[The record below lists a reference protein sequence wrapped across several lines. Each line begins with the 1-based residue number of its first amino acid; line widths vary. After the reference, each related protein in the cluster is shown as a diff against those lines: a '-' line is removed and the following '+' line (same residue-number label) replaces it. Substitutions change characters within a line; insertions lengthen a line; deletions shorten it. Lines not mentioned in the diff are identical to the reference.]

1 MIEENIK
8 LNETVLAGY
17 TAEEQFV
24 PGEHQFKK
32 LIENAPDG
40 IAIVGADGKFKYVS
54 PSAKKIFGYDSET
67 DLAVNPNESTHPE
80 DLYRVLNALNE
91 LVVNPSLVV
100 TLQYRFLHSDGTW
113 HWIESNFSNML
124 AEPGIEGF
132 IINFRS
138 IQERKKIENELVK
151 KETLYS
157 TLFNLSPAGIM
168 LEDMDGKIVDINNTY
183 LNLTGYSREE
193 LIGQNVRK
201 IVPPE
206 FLANVD
212 QNIADINSGKT
223 LIYELSTLR
232 KDGTSR
238 EIELRES
245 MITLPKGEN
254 GIIVVAN
261 DISERKRAQEILQRS
276 ENKYRTI
283 FENVQDVYYETSLEG
298 TILSVSPS
306 IELISGGQYH
316 PHDLIG
322 KSMND
327 FYTDTEQ
334 RKQILS
340 LLQQKG
346 SVTDH
351 EVYFKNKD
359 GLPIPCSISAKLYFD
374 VQGRPEKIIGSLRNI
389 TDRKLAEEKLK
400 KSEARLLY
408 AQRVGHIGSW
418 DWDIQSNDLFW
429 SQESKNIFGHT
440 LDDQITVK
448 AFLESIEP
456 GDIEFVKKSIDDA
469 LMQKKPYNIEMRLI
483 RPDGLKRVIHT
494 VAEISFNESGKPI
507 RMFGT
512 MQDITERKL
521 AETEIKFQA
530 KMLDTIGQAV
540 AATDLQ
546 GNFIYWNKA
555 AEKMFGWSAG
565 EVINKNSVDMIST
578 SESVEQS
585 EEILRALNVGV
596 AWSGEFSAKRKDG
609 TLFPVFTTTS
619 PLYNDNNELIGVIA
633 ASNDITERTNHL
645 KLIEDSRKQLRAL
658 SLKIEELR
666 EEERTAIARELHD
679 ELGQLL
685 TAIKI
690 DLQTIANHPPSKK
703 DLPATVN
710 PVLNLVD
717 ESIFSIRKLSSDLRP
732 TVLDHLGLVSSMQW
746 YISEQK
752 KRLKVDFTFKKPKDT
767 RKVPMK
773 KTVPVFRVFQE
784 LITNIAR
791 HANASKVDV
800 LMEVKNSTMKLIVSD
815 NGVGMEPSEIDNIKS
830 LGILGMRERLNV
842 IGGSLTYSSQPGK
855 GTDAEVIVPFIYCDE
870 IVNMAEQ
877 TN

>member
-8 LNETVLAGY
+8 LNETVIASY

-24 PGEHQFKK
+24 PGEHQFRK

-40 IAIVGADGKFKYVS
+40 IAIVGTDGKFKYVS

-67 DLAVNPNESTHPE
+67 EIAINPNESTHPE
-80 DLYRVLNALNE
+80 DLKRVQNALNE
-91 LVVNPSLVV
+91 LIVDPSLVV

-113 HWIESNFSNML
+113 HWIESIFSNLL

-138 IQERKKIENELVK
+138 IEERRKIENELHK

-168 LEDMDGKIVDINNTY
+168 LEDMDGNIVDINSTY

-193 LIGQNVRK
+193 LVGQNVRK

-206 FLANVD
+206 FLDDVD
-212 QNIADINSGKT
+212 QNITNINSGKT

-238 EIELRES
+238 EIELRET
-245 MITLPKGEN
+245 MITLPNGEK

-261 DISERKRAQEILQRS
+261 DISERKQTEEILRS
-276 ENKYRTI
+276 SESKYRTI
-283 FENVQDVYYETSLEG
+283 FENVQDAYYETSLEG
-298 TILSVSPS
+298 IILSVSPS

-316 PHDLIG
+316 QSDLIG

-334 RKQILS
+334 RKHILS

-359 GLPIPCSISAKLYFD
+359 GLPISCSISAKLYFD

-429 SQESKNIFGHT
+429 SEESKNIFGIT
-440 LDDQITVK
+440 PDDQITVK

-456 GDIEFVKKSIDDA
+456 SDIEFVKKSIDDA

-512 MQDITERKL
+512 MQDITERKK
-521 AETEIKFQA
+521 AEAEINFQA
-530 KMLDTIGQAV
+530 NMLDIIGQAV
-540 AATDLQ
+540 TATDLE
-546 GNFIYWNKA
+546 GKIIYWNKA
-555 AEKMFGWSAG
+555 AEIIYGWTAVEVVYKNNIDIIASG
-565 EVINKNSVDMIST
+565 ESDGQAKEM
-578 SESVEQS
+578 
-585 EEILRALNVGV
+585 LNRLKERF
-596 AWSGEFSAKRKDG
+596 AWSGDFIVKRKNG
-609 TLFPVFTTTS
+609 NIFPVFITTS

-633 ASNDITERTNHL
+633 TSEDITERTNNL

-658 SLKIEELR
+658 SLKIEDLR

-690 DLQTIANHPPSKK
+690 DLQTIANHPPKK
-703 DLPATVN
+703 SDTAKHIK
-710 PVLNLVD
+710 PVVGLVE
-717 ESIFSIRKLSSDLRP
+717 ESIVSIRKLSSDLRP
-732 TVLDHLGLVSSMQW
+732 TILDHLGLVSAMQW
-746 YISEQK
+746 YITEQK
-752 KRLKVDFTFKKPKDT
+752 KRLKTDITFKIPRDIGKISK
-767 RKVPMK
+767 K
-773 KTVPVFRVFQE
+773 KTIPVFRVFQE
-784 LITNIAR
+784 LLTNIAR
-791 HANASKVDV
+791 HALASKVKI
-800 LMEVKNSTMKLIVSD
+800 MIEVVDTTMKLVVSD
-815 NGVGMEPSEIDNIKS
+815 NGVGMKTDSVDDIKS
-830 LGILGMRERLNV
+830 LGILGMKERLNA
-842 IGGSLTYSSQPGK
+842 IGGSLNYLNTPGS
-855 GTDAEVIVPFIYCDE
+855 GTTAEVLVPLIHINE
-870 IVNMAEQ
+870 IV
-877 TN
+877 